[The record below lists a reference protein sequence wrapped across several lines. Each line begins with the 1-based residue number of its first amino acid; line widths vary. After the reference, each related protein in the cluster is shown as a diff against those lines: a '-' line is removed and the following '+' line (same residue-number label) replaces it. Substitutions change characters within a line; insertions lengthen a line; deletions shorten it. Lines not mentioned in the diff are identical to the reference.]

1 MKLSKI
7 LKHCLMTMFI
17 SADGMSYV
25 DAKEYLK
32 PVEFLPSDLMRQNGL
47 RNCEFFSGNNR

>member
-7 LKHCLMTMFI
+7 LKHCIMTMFI

-32 PVEFLPSDLMRQNGL
+32 PVEFLPSDLMRQNDL